1 MFKKIAKKMPC
12 TERFLKWLVPRGII
26 VGLALIACIFF
37 IGYAPRI
44 ETGVVE
50 YKMVTGCKECCSHV
64 LVLKTANKA
73 VVVAEDVGNN
83 IVGDSG
89 LFIVD
94 KELEG
99 RLSSSY
105 SDVRYCISIRTSR
118 SNSTN
123 CLSVPREVFNSI
135 RTNSVVKFEVR
146 GAHASRIKKMDD
158 EIADNGV
165 YNRGRFPEYPEYGTW
180 RHFMSQ

>member
-1 MFKKIAKKMPC
+1 MFKNIIKKMPC
-12 TERFLKWLVPRGII
+12 TESFLKWLLPRGIV
-26 VGLALIACIFF
+26 VGLALIACIFYV
-37 IGYAPRI
+37 GYAPRI

-50 YKMVTGCKECCSHV
+50 YKMVTGCNECCSHV
-64 LVLKTANKA
+64 LVLKTTNKA
-73 VVVAEDVGNN
+73 VVVADDVENN

-94 KELEG
+94 KELED
-99 RLSSSY
+99 RFSSSY
-105 SDVRYCISIRTSR
+105 SDVRYCISIRTPGSE
-118 SNSTN
+118 NTT

-135 RTNSVVKFEVR
+135 RMNSVVKFEVQ
-146 GAHASRIKKMDD
+146 GARASRIKKINA

-165 YNRGRFPEYPEYGTW
+165 HNREPYPGYGTW

>member
-1 MFKKIAKKMPC
+1 MLKKIAKKMPC
-12 TERFLKWLVPRGII
+12 TESFLKWLLPRGIV

-37 IGYAPRI
+37 IGYAPRT

-64 LVLKTANKA
+64 LMLKTASKA
-73 VVVAEDVGNN
+73 VMIAEDVENY

-89 LFIVD
+89 VFVVND
-94 KELEG
+94 ELEG
-99 RLSSSY
+99 QLSSSY
-105 SDVRYCISIRTSR
+105 SEIRYCISIRTPG
-118 SNSTN
+118 SNNTN

-135 RTNSVVKFEVR
+135 RTNAVVKFEVQ
-146 GAHASRIKKMDD
+146 GARASRIKKRDA
-158 EIADNGV
+158 EIAANSV
-165 YNRGRFPEYPEYGTW
+165 HNRGRFPEYSGW